1 MVLNIMADCFMNK
14 IKHAILFIIL
24 AISTISNSVAT
35 QPKCLLVM
43 SYHSGYAWND
53 GIEAG
58 VEKNL
63 VGKCQLK
70 KFFMDTKRN
79 KSNKFAEKM
88 ALKAKALIKSYQP
101 DIVIACDDNAS
112 RYLVKAYYKNNK
124 LPFVFC
130 GINWTAEIYDYPY
143 NNVSGMVEV
152 APIILL
158 LNIIKKAV
166 PKATKG
172 VYISADVVTEHKDF
186 DHYKQEY
193 DKKNINLKAIF
204 VTSMAQWKTA
214 YIKAQS
220 ADFIILNN
228 FAGINDW
235 APKQAIAHVQKYSK
249 KFTVTNYKWMMPFA
263 MFALT
268 KNAFEQGRWSA
279 EVALSVLAGT
289 DISEIPITINKEWDM
304 FVNVEL
310 LKRSNIKLDKHTLRR
325 ASRHW

>member
-1 MVLNIMADCFMNK
+1 MANYHYMR
-14 IKHAILFIIL
+14 IKYAILLIIL
-24 AISTISNSVAT
+24 AISSMSNLIAA
-35 QPKCLLVM
+35 QPKCLHIM

-58 VEKNL
+58 VEKTL
-63 VGKCQLK
+63 AGKCQLK

-79 KSNKFAEKM
+79 KSKKFAKKM
-88 ALKAKALIKSYQP
+88 ALKAKALIESYQP

-112 RYLVKAYYKNNK
+112 QYLVKDYYKNSK

-130 GINWTAEIYDYPY
+130 GINWTAEIYGYPY
-143 NNVSGMVEV
+143 DNVTGMVEV
-152 APIILL
+152 APIIPL
-158 LNIIKKAV
+158 LNIIKKAIPTV
-166 PKATKG
+166 TKG

-193 DKKNINLKAIF
+193 DKKNITLKAIF

-235 APKQAIAHVQKYSK
+235 DPEQAIAHVKKYSK

-279 EVALSVLAGT
+279 EVALSVLTGT
-289 DISEIPITINKEWDM
+289 NISEIPITINKEWDM
-304 FVNVEL
+304 FVNIEL
-310 LKRSNIKLDKHTLRR
+310 LKHSNIKLDKHILRR
-325 ASRHW
+325 ASRRW